1 MVQQWIYEDKGTE
14 GNKKWKTLQPWLL
27 MSLDS
32 QVFCL
37 KKKKKTN
44 ARNML
49 CCAILFCTFPDVHVV
64 GYRENPIQEERSAF
78 NVQGLEKPLGVM
90 KANRQG
96 LRYFLTCFS
105 FLSII
110 WGKGLGWW
118 RGWGLYPPW
127 SNPRE
132 QWQEDSGRTCVL
144 QQNGATA
151 RASGAP
157 GLRGHT

>member
-1 MVQQWIYEDKGTE
+1 MKNTAALAADVTGFSSF
-14 GNKKWKTLQPWLL
+14 L
-27 MSLDS
+27 S
-32 QVFCL
+32 Q
-37 KKKKKTN
+37 KKKKTN

-110 WGKGLGWW
+110 
-118 RGWGLYPPW
+118 
-127 SNPRE
+127 
-132 QWQEDSGRTCVL
+132 
-144 QQNGATA
+144 
-151 RASGAP
+151 
-157 GLRGHT
+157 